1 VKRKVTNAFSEGEI
15 DLFVPGRVCLF
26 GEHADWAGGYRRID
40 SSITEGYCLVVGTT
54 QGIYA
59 RVDLPDSWQAGQH
72 PSKLRLRSAMPD
84 GKVIGPLE
92 LEMRETTLLEI
103 ARTGGFF
110 SYCAG
115 VAYYALLN
123 HGAGGLAINSYKMD
137 LPIRKGLSSSAAIC
151 VLLARAFNR
160 AYDLKLT
167 TRGEMELAYRG
178 EIVTPS
184 RCGRMD
190 QACAYGRRP
199 VFLTFD
205 GDEMQIELLAPAARR
220 DCSPVKD
227 IYMVIVD
234 LCAGKNTKKILA
246 DLNSYY
252 PNGGGKIGADVRY
265 YLGPVNKEILFK
277 ARDALTRG
285 DAEELGKL
293 MNEAQELFDQFVAP
307 GCPSELAAPKLH
319 KVLNLPEIQE
329 LIYGGKG
336 VGSQGDGCAQF
347 VARGPDEQRE
357 LMERLITYD
366 VVCFNLEIRTQH
378 DTAS

>member
-1 VKRKVTNAFSEGEI
+1 MDEI
-15 DLFVPGRVCLF
+15 ELFVPGRVCLF
-26 GEHADWAGGYRRID
+26 GEHSDWAGGYRRID

-59 RVDLPDSWQAGQH
+59 RVRPH
-72 PSKLRLRSAMPD
+72 PSKLQVSSTLPD
-84 GKVIGPLE
+84 GKLIGPLE
-92 LEMRETTLLEI
+92 MEMNETTLVQI

-123 HGAGGLAINSYKMD
+123 HGAKGLIVDNDKTD

-151 VLLARAFNR
+151 VLLARAFNQL
-160 AYDLKLT
+160 YDLKLT

-178 EIVTPS
+178 EILTPS

-190 QACAYGRRP
+190 QACAYGQHP

-205 GDEMQIELLAPAARR
+205 GDEMQIEQLSPA
-220 DCSPVKD
+220 KN
-227 IYMVIVD
+227 IFMVIVD

-246 DLNSYY
+246 DLNSYF
-252 PNGGGKIGADVRY
+252 PNGGGKVGADVRY
-265 YLGPVNKEILFK
+265 YLGPVNKEILTK
-277 ARDALTRG
+277 ARDAVSRG
-285 DAEELGKL
+285 DAEEVGKL
-293 MNEAQELFDQFVAP
+293 MVEAQELFDQFVMP

-319 KVLNLPEIQE
+319 KILNLPEIQN

-347 VARGPDEQRE
+347 VARGPQEQHE
-357 LMERLITYD
+357 LMQLLVEHD
-366 VVCFNLEIRTQH
+366 VICFNLDIRAAEH
-378 DTAS
+378 ASKPRSQRDSSLHSE